1 MATNCAT
8 LWNQKLWCGALF
20 QYKKDQTKILQIC
33 SLKYSIKHTLVLV
46 GWRYLGTPLIGLSYY
61 VILLLRS

>member
-1 MATNCAT
+1 MP
-8 LWNQKLWCGALF
+8 LYEIKSCGVVPSF
-20 QYKKDQTKILQIC
+20 NIKKIKQRILQTC